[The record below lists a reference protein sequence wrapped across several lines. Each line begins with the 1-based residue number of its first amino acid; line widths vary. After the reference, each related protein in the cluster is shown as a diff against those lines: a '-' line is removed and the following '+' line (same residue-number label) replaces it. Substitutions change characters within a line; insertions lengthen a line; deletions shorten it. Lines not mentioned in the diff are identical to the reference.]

1 METLSTD
8 HRRLRV
14 SRAAP
19 GLSRGPRPGAQG
31 AVEEDPA
38 LWQQLLGGPPLQPD
52 ELTALT
58 STARLRTLAAG
69 QQVFKQGQ
77 AAGALVLVQE
87 GDAALGVTLGDGSFR
102 IERRVRGPA
111 WLDQSAA
118 WLDAEHGSDACALT
132 PLRVLELP
140 LDDLQAVLASHPALA
155 PRLITGLAREV
166 QSLTANTH
174 GLMHKDAPA
183 RFAEWL
189 LRRCQMVERGA
200 ERATHGAQRVV
211 VSLGERKRDIASQ
224 LAITPETL
232 SRLLRSLTRSGLIAV
247 SGYTVHVADM
257 DGLRRLAEG
266 QAA

>member
-1 METLSTD
+1 M
-8 HRRLRV
+8 
-14 SRAAP
+14 
-19 GLSRGPRPGAQG
+19 
-31 AVEEDPA
+31 

-69 QQVFKQGQ
+69 QRVFSQRQ
-77 AAGALVLVQE
+77 PARALVLVQE
-87 GDAALGVTLGDGSFR
+87 GDAALGFTLGDGSFR

-140 LDDLQAVLASHPALA
+140 RDDLQAVLARHPALA

-189 LRRCQMVERGA
+189 LRRCQMVERGLERSAGRGA
-200 ERATHGAQRVV
+200 ERAV

-266 QAA
+266 QGA